1 MNLSTSEPGASGPRF
16 LFYSNK
22 MNMETNKT
30 NLNEYLNTVDRCL
43 QHEVSFCTA
52 DCPFNLDVNEFI
64 SRLQEGRFNAAYK
77 IYRDATG
84 FPQIAARLCNANCR
98 ASCLKNA
105 VRNGEPIEL
114 LKLEQSVLEH
124 ATRKE
129 PVNYNIPAK
138 NKSIAIIGAGI
149 SGMACALRMAT
160 KKYRVTIYEKSES
173 LGGRLAERIPR
184 DIIEDELALQMKH
197 LSYNV
202 KRSTEITSLEQVL
215 ELGYEDNK
223 AANET
228 AKSAAASVMRAS
240 SMNASRNL
248 EGTYDA
254 IYVATGSGGNIF
266 GISDSEEYG
275 GPCMILGGTAVFLG
289 GEAAG
294 SDPIHALADGLRVS
308 TAIDN
313 YTMTGV
319 LKYPVYPTTEISIDE
334 AAYVTTEAVASSG
347 EIYTKEEAVEEAKRC
362 MKCQCN
368 ACRLHCDLTD
378 YLRKWPLRLRD
389 EIVATTAPG
398 TSELHATPAIRLINT
413 CTHCGLC
420 RDTCPEGID
429 MDGLILASRYRMHQL
444 DRMPW
449 AFNDFFLR
457 DMEFTNGSEAYMC
470 RAPEGYDAKAKY
482 AFFPGCQ
489 LGASDPEIVRRS
501 YRYLLEHEPSTAVM
515 LGCCGVPADWAGDEE
530 LRDSVIDRIREDWV
544 SLGKPVMVLACPT
557 CRNTFAR
564 YLSEVETIFIY
575 ELMDDW
581 GIDEL
586 PGCSAA
592 DNSCVEYG
600 GGVSDACSV
609 SGACSVFDPCATA
622 PDENVRSAVRNLC
635 EKMGVSL
642 EPLPLQEKWTACCS
656 YGGHGR
662 VADPDFTE
670 FVREKRISESELP
683 YITYCINCRDAF
695 MEEGKE
701 APHLLNLVFGIAPRL
716 YTYTKRRQ
724 NRIELKSALLKELRG
739 ASPISDESGVGDFPA
754 AEASA
759 DTAAV
764 NSGAEIL
771 LEMSE
776 ETRMKLH
783 KDFILE
789 DEAAQVVAF
798 CERTGRSLYNSD
810 ANSYTG
816 YRKIGNMTYWAEYS
830 KTEEPGKYVLL
841 NAYSHR
847 MTIELEM
854 IWNGKKID
862 IDM

>member
-1 MNLSTSEPGASGPRF
+1 MSLSTAEPGAPGPRF
-16 LFYSNK
+16 LFYSDK

-52 DCPFNLDVNEFI
+52 DCPFNLDVSEFI

-84 FPQIAARLCNANCR
+84 FPQIAARLCTEKCR

-105 VRNGEPIEL
+105 VRGGEPIEL
-114 LKLEQSVLEH
+114 LKLERSVLEH

-160 KKYRVTIYEKSES
+160 KKYRVTVYEKSDA
-173 LGGRLAERIPR
+173 LGGRLSERIPSQ
-184 DIIEDELALQMKH
+184 IMEDDFALQMKH
-197 LSYNV
+197 LKYNV
-202 KRSTEITSLEQVL
+202 KFNTEIASLDQVL

-228 AKSAAASVMRAS
+228 SKSAAASVMRAS
-240 SMNASRNL
+240 SMNASRSL

-266 GISDSEEYG
+266 GIDYSEEYG
-275 GPCMILGGTAVFLG
+275 GPCMILGETAVFLG

-334 AAYVTTEAVASSG
+334 AAFVTTEAVASGG

-429 MDGLILASRYRMHQL
+429 MDGLIQASRYRMHQL

-457 DMEFTNGSEAYMC
+457 DMEFTNGPDAYMC
-470 RAPEGYDAKAKY
+470 RAPKGYDAKAEY

-501 YRYLLEHEPSTAVM
+501 YSYLLAHEPSTAVM

-530 LRDSVIDRIREDWV
+530 LRDSVVGRIREDWL
-544 SLGKPVMVLACPT
+544 SLGRPVMVLACPT
-557 CRNTFAR
+557 CRNTFAK
-564 YLSEVETIFIY
+564 YLHEVETVFIY
-575 ELMDDW
+575 ELMDKW

-586 PGCSAA
+586 PGCSDA

-600 GGVSDACSV
+600 GFSGACNV

-635 EKMGVSL
+635 EKMGIRL
-642 EPLPLQEKWTACCS
+642 ESLPLQEKWTACCS

-662 VADPDFTE
+662 LADPAFSE
-670 FVREKRISESELP
+670 FVREKRVSESDLP
-683 YITYCINCRDAF
+683 YITYCINCRDSF

-701 APHLLNLVFGIAPRL
+701 APHLLNLLFDIRPKL
-716 YTYTKRRQ
+716 YTYTERRH
-724 NRIELKSALLKELRG
+724 NRKNLRSELEKMLNCES
-739 ASPISDESGVGDFPA
+739 SISDTASGESPLGCA
-754 AEASA
+754 AE
-759 DTAAV
+759 V
-764 NSGAEIL
+764 YLEIP
-771 LEMSE
+771 E
-776 ETRMKLH
+776 ETRLKLH
-783 KDFILE
+783 REFILE
-789 DEAAQVVAF
+789 DEAADVVAF
-798 CERTGRSLYNSD
+798 CEKTGRSVYNSESD
-810 ANSYTG
+810 SHTG
-816 YRKIGNMTYWAEYS
+816 YRKIGNMTYWVEYRH
-830 KTEEPGKYVLL
+830 TGNAGRYVLL

-854 IWNGKKID
+854 VWNGKKVD